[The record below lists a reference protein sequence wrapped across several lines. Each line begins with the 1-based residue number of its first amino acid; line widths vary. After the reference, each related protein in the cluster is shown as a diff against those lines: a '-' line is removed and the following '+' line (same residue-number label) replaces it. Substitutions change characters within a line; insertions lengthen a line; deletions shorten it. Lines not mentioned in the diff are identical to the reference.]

1 MDVLHQARLDKTVFS
16 VASLTD
22 ESDEKQY
29 WLAKSPYERLRALEL
44 MRQIAYGY
52 DPSTERLQRVFEI
65 AERPS
70 NVEADPTA
78 NVSLSMTRVIVR

>member
-1 MDVLHQARLDKTVFS
+1 MDALHLARLDKTAFS

-29 WLAKSPYERLRALEL
+29 WLTKSPYERLRALEL

-52 DPSTERLQRVFEI
+52 DPSTERLQKVFEV
-65 AERPS
+65 AQRE
-70 NVEADPTA
+70 
-78 NVSLSMTRVIVR
+78 LS